1 MFDCGAEV
9 QIEYCGR
16 GSCTEGD
23 PGLWRSSAMNTDAL
37 WNRILA
43 AIATKIPVGCFDTWF
58 RPLEP
63 SRLDRS
69 VLHVTLPSESFRAA
83 FTANYWDLLHQ
94 TVIEAAGFNIELQ
107 LSIAESK
114 PLQAEEG
121 CVVRA
126 QPLPVVR
133 ASEIEAPVHRQ
144 SWLIDR
150 LWTHQAV
157 GVIGGSPKSGKTWLA
172 LEMAVSI
179 ASGRPCFDT
188 FAVASPGPVLLYA
201 AEDSALTLR
210 SRLETL
216 ARLHK
221 IDFERLNV
229 HVITIDSLRLD
240 HPEHQDRLESTLHA
254 YKPTLL
260 VLDPLVRVHSIDENV
275 AGQVAALLGY
285 LRSLQR
291 KAGTA
296 IALVHHVRKNASP
309 TGNAGYSLRG
319 SGDLYAW
326 LDSFL
331 YLRMHQGQRML
342 SAEHRSAPAFGPIAL
357 ELVQADPMGPHL
369 RMTSVNEAQFD
380 SPQSDLSGRILEL
393 LSSSHDPQTVDAI
406 RSHLQVRNQRV
417 VEAIRNLASQGKI
430 QRHPKGFSIPILPP
444 QLQL

>member
-1 MFDCGAEV
+1 MN
-9 QIEYCGR
+9 INN
-16 GSCTEGD
+16 
-23 PGLWRSSAMNTDAL
+23 LWH
-37 WNRILA
+37 RILES
-43 AIATKIPVGCFDTWF
+43 IAPKVPAGCFDTWF
-58 RPLEP
+58 RPLKP
-63 SRLDRS
+63 SSFDGS
-69 VLHVTLPSESFRAA
+69 ALHVIVPGESFHAV
-83 FTANYWDLLHQ
+83 FSANYRDLLHQ
-94 TVIEAAGFNIELQ
+94 AAIEAAGIEIELR
-107 LSIAESK
+107 LSIAESE
-114 PLQAEEG
+114 PLQDKLCAQK
-121 CVVRA
+121 A

-133 ASEIEAPVHRQ
+133 ASEIESPVHRQ

-172 LEMAVSI
+172 LEMAVSV
-179 ASGRPCFDT
+179 ASGRPCFNT
-188 FAVASPGPVLLYA
+188 FAVALPGPVLLYA
-201 AEDSALTLR
+201 AEDSAMALR

-240 HPEHQDRLESTLHA
+240 QPEHQDRLESTLHV

-260 VLDPLVRVHSIDENV
+260 VLDPLVRVHGIDENV

-291 KAGTA
+291 NAGTA
-296 IALVHHVRKNASP
+296 IALVHHVRKNASAA
-309 TGNAGYSLRG
+309 GNAGYSLRG

-331 YLRMHQGQRML
+331 YLRMHQGQRTL

-357 ELVQADPMGPHL
+357 ELAQSDPMGPHL
-369 RMTSVNEAQFD
+369 KMSAINETLSD
-380 SPQSDLSGRILEL
+380 SPQSDLSARILKL
-393 LSSSHDPQTVDAI
+393 LSSSQDPQTVDAI

-417 VEAIRNLASQGKI
+417 VETIRNLTAQGKI
-430 QRHPKGFSIPILPP
+430 QRHQKGFSIPIPTSQMSL
-444 QLQL
+444 